1 MSTPIRRLQSH
12 TTNRASPASF
22 RRPTVVDRRH
32 TVRRRTTCLA
42 ILSLLVSLI
51 AGCTAGVEQAAGV
64 PTAVLPAE
72 EIRQLQENATE
83 VADSYWGSWPD
94 SDVHERVADDVV
106 FWDPADGDFTMEGK
120 AAIAPMLRN
129 WVAYF
134 AAAEPSVE
142 GIMLSADAAAYRYA
156 APSVMWPPWSAEPP
170 DHPPVVFWD
179 VIGLEDTTITRYEVW
194 FEDDS
199 LEMLEYGC
207 FATDGCPKAQEIIDR
222 YLSAWSSRD
231 RDQIAALYADDAVF
245 TDSLFG
251 IDALGSDAISSLA
264 DMRFG
269 SDEDTT
275 LEVLAVYAQTNG
287 HHVSTEELPE
297 QGDVIGIALHHRVLA
312 RDTADVILESI
323 TAFELGDRH
332 SDSFEPHP
340 DGLIAREEV
349 FHDPAMLVS

>member
-1 MSTPIRRLQSH
+1 M
-12 TTNRASPASF
+12 
-22 RRPTVVDRRH
+22 
-32 TVRRRTTCLA
+32 
-42 ILSLLVSLI
+42 
-51 AGCTAGVEQAAGV
+51 AGCTADDGQPSAA
-64 PTAVLPAE
+64 PTAVLAVE
-72 EIRQLQENATE
+72 EIQQLQENATE

-134 AAAEPSVE
+134 AAADPSVE

-194 FEDDS
+194 LEDDS

-222 YLSAWSSRD
+222 YLGAWTSGESG
-231 RDQIAALYADDAVF
+231 QIAALYADDAVL
-245 TDSLFG
+245 TDSLLG
-251 IDALGSDAISSLA
+251 IDVVGSDAISSLA
-264 DMRFG
+264 DERFG
-269 SDEDTT
+269 SNPDIT

-287 HHVSTEELPE
+287 HYAPTEELPE
-297 QGDVIGIALHHRVLA
+297 QGDVIGVALHHRVLA

-323 TAFELGDRH
+323 SAFELGYRH

-340 DGLIAREEV
+340 DGLITREEV
-349 FHDPAMLVS
+349 FHDSATLSS